1 MSLVV
6 SIQRK
11 YVASSNKVSA
21 ISGVISSNPA
31 GAGSTSSGVYA
42 GIHREMGRLSA
53 EILDNNVVVTFAV
66 PFQSKPIGVSNL
78 KVYRMVENIPIAGKW
93 VMQDVLHYFDDD
105 EDWLITTGFSLFIH
119 DSEPLTGVIIEYCFT
134 E

>member
-11 YVASSNKVSA
+11 YVASSNKVSE
-21 ISGVISSNPA
+21 ISGVISSNPP
-31 GAGSTSSGVYA
+31 GAGTTNTGDAA
-42 GIHREMGRLSA
+42 GIHREMGRLIS
-53 EILDNNVVVTFAV
+53 EILDNHVIVTFAT

-78 KVYRMVENIPIAGKW
+78 KVYRMVENIPTAGKW
-93 VMQDVLHYFDDD
+93 VMQDVLHNFDDD
-105 EDWLITTGFSLFIH
+105 EDWLITTGFSLFI
-119 DSEPLTGVIIEYCFT
+119 DSSEPLDGVIIEYCFT